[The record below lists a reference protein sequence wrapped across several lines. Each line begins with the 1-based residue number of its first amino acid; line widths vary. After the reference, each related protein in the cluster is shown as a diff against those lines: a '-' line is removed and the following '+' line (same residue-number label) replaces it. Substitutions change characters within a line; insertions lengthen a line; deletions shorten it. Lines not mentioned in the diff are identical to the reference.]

1 MNLTRQGLICLQS
14 MLCEAKLPFL
24 LSLLSYLFSGNDN
37 LREERRPKREKLKEQ
52 KNDNLLKENCRLFCE
67 RLPKR
72 SRIKVRKPKSTP
84 LFLIE
89 IDVQMLLKTK
99 PFHNIVINNII

>member
-1 MNLTRQGLICLQS
+1 MFAQFISEATSLGVAVIISETTSFAEGKHHSKKPDLSDRQI
-14 MLCEAKLPFL
+14 
-24 LSLLSYLFSGNDN
+24 
-37 LREERRPKREKLKEQ
+37 
-52 KNDNLLKENCRLFCE
+52 RLFCCE

-72 SRIKVRKPKSTP
+72 SGIEVRKPKSTP

-99 PFHNIVINNII
+99 PFHNIMINNII

>member
-1 MNLTRQGLICLQS
+1 MHSPSRMDVPKTSN
-14 MLCEAKLPFL
+14 FL
-24 LSLLSYLFSGNDN
+24 KYKQKDSISIWTLSC
-37 LREERRPKREKLKEQ
+37 KRVT
-52 KNDNLLKENCRLFCE
+52 
-67 RLPKR
+67 KR
-72 SRIKVRKPKSTP
+72 SRIEVRKPKSTP